1 MPPHLDKS
9 SWLIQER
16 TVIDFRGSATAHLG
30 NFPMLKLFQVL
41 KTVMSCDLLVCCR
54 EEVKWILNYLK
65 VWKLDWIASKD
76 LLRRMGWSMIATS
89 MMGTNPME
97 ISNNNCSKM
106 NVLLWNCRD
115 ALNSYF
121 KRRVFEMAI
130 NHFPSIMIIT
140 ETRVGGDR
148 AARIHEDLPFDGFF
162 VTETIGYVG
171 GLWLLW
177 KKKEVDVFVLSSTEQ
192 EIHATVKVRDSDL
205 TWLISPVYA
214 SLRIAERKILWENLT
229 QVAQLHNMPWLL
241 LGDFNEVLSSED
253 KFGGRSINLIRVKS
267 VWILA
272 TFWI

>member
-1 MPPHLDKS
+1 
-9 SWLIQER
+9 
-16 TVIDFRGSATAHLG
+16 
-30 NFPMLKLFQVL
+30 
-41 KTVMSCDLLVCCR
+41 
-54 EEVKWILNYLK
+54 
-65 VWKLDWIASKD
+65 
-76 LLRRMGWSMIATS
+76 
-89 MMGTNPME
+89 
-97 ISNNNCSKM
+97 
-106 NVLLWNCRD
+106 
-115 ALNSYF
+115 
-121 KRRVFEMAI
+121 MAI

-148 AARIHEDLPFDGFF
+148 AARIREDLPFDGFF